1 MGDVIVVTQC
11 IMECEPANKQDWCC
25 TNWGNNFHARVS
37 IGTPK
42 AYHRVKKTMCV
53 YKKSN
58 RCVSNLADRVQ
69 RDVSNLAD
77 RVQQDVSKWMS

>member
-37 IGTPK
+37 IGAPK
-42 AYHRVKKTMCV
+42 AYHRVLKICTRVSKNNV
-53 YKKSN
+53 RVQKSN

-69 RDVSNLAD
+69 RDVS
-77 RVQQDVSKWMS
+77 KWMR